1 MGTQLFC
8 AMLNS
13 VGQLLSFFFVVVL
26 NFMKTKKKKGW
37 SKCCVKRNNLCQK
50 IVLRWWSQHQDHD
63 SHKLFVS
70 ATCCSLLPR
79 TPWIHP
85 TLILSS
91 SLFFAQQTPH
101 LNKNNPS
108 IPLLHLDDL
117 SSVKNPAI
125 LALPR
130 VVLHFW
136 TCFQLT
142 TKNSEG
148 RSICQSQRQNYL
160 FYNHYWRWRSIAGF
174 KIIIS

>member
-26 NFMKTKKKKGW
+26 NFRKTKKKKGW

-50 IVLRWWSQHQDHD
+50 IVLRWWSQAQDHD

-85 TLILSS
+85 TYSLALSF
-91 SLFFAQQTPH
+91 LP
-101 LNKNNPS
+101 NKLHIFLKIIPQYHCCTLMT
-108 IPLLHLDDL
+108 PLLWRILLSWLFPELFCTFGPVFNWPPRIAKVDL
-117 SSVKNPAI
+117 SVKANVKTI
-125 LALPR
+125 Y
-130 VVLHFW
+130 F
-136 TCFQLT
+136 T
-142 TKNSEG
+142 TTIDGED
-148 RSICQSQRQNYL
+148 Q
-160 FYNHYWRWRSIAGF
+160 
-174 KIIIS
+174 